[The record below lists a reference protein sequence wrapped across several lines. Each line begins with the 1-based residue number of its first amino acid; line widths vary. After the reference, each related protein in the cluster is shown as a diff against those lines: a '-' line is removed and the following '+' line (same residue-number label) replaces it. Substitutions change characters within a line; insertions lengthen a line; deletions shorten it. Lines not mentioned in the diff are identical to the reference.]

1 MNQNTHTQ
9 LTNIEKARKQVNG
22 STPESII
29 QAIATQMDRLDEARR
44 RIDEEGIVVRDLTG
58 SVIEHP
64 AIKVELNATK
74 MLSDLMGRNRK
85 MGK

>member
-1 MNQNTHTQ
+1 